1 MIARGLISLAVA
13 AVVTLG
19 LFLLMN
25 SLIELGQVEL
35 DKNQGV
41 RIADFI
47 RQKKHSQIQTKKRE
61 LPRKK
66 KVDSQPKSP
75 TLDLPRS
82 GGPGAQ
88 PVVQMSAPVPTLERK
103 FRLAG
108 GPSLGS
114 AVSDAETVPLVRI
127 QPMYPRRAAQKR
139 IEGWVLLEFTIST
152 KGAVKDARVIKAK
165 PRNIFDRAAL
175 QAISK
180 WKYKPKIVEGVAVE
194 TRGVQVKLTFK
205 LEDL

>member
-1 MIARGLISLAVA
+1 MIVRGLTSLVLA

-35 DKNQGV
+35 DKSQSV
-41 RIADFI
+41 RITDFI
-47 RQKKHSQIQTKKRE
+47 RQKRRSELQTKKRE
-61 LPRKK
+61 LPQKQ
-66 KVDSQPKSP
+66 KVESQPKAPS
-75 TLDLPRS
+75 LDLPKS
-82 GGPGAQ
+82 GVSGAQ
-88 PVVQMSAPVPTLERK
+88 PVVQMSAPVPTFAGK
-103 FRLAG
+103 VRLAG
-108 GPSLGS
+108 GPSMGS

-127 QPMYPRRAAQKR
+127 QPMYPRRAAQQR

-152 KGAVKDARVIKAK
+152 KGAVKNARVIKAK
-165 PRNIFDRAAL
+165 PPNIFDRAAL
-175 QAISK
+175 QAILK
-180 WKYKPKIVEGVAVE
+180 WKYKPKIVDGVPVE